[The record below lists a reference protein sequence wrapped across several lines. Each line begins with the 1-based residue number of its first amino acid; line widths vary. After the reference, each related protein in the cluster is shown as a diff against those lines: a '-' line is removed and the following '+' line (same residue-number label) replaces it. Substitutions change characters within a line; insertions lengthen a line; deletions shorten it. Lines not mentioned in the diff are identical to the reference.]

1 MKLTNSIKQAI
12 HKLFTGHSKREDFEI
27 INNWYHSDDK
37 DVLVVENSME
47 VVKNNIRKKIDSK
60 YRKNNL
66 YLYSKRI
73 ISAAAVLIIAGVS
86 IFYFK
91 TQQDD
96 NVIYGGPK
104 LNLLTTTNNSL
115 KSSLEI
121 EGKINYADNK
131 ITAVHSANAEIF
143 NVTLEDGSKV
153 WLNAASSLEKLN
165 FDANERRVRLV
176 GEAFFEVAKDSS
188 RPFFV
193 ETTQQTVRVLG
204 TKFNL
209 KSYPNQKETLTLVEG
224 KVSTISQE
232 DNEAV
237 LIAGESITLDKGKI
251 LPEAFKENNLL
262 WKEQVF
268 AFEDE
273 TLAEILDKIS
283 KWYNV
288 TTSNV
293 PASNKH
299 ISGKIGANASIYE
312 VLNMLSLVS
321 NEQIVLEK
329 NVVVVK

>member
-12 HKLFTGHSKREDFEI
+12 HKLFTGRSKPEDFEI

-60 YRKNNL
+60 YRKNNF

-73 ISAAAVLIIAGVS
+73 ISAAAVLVIAGVG
-86 IFYFK
+86 IYYFK
-91 TQQDD
+91 TKQDD

-104 LNLLTTTNNSL
+104 LNVLTTTNNSL

-131 ITAVHSANAEIF
+131 IAAVHSANAEIF
-143 NVTLEDGSKV
+143 NITLEDGSKV

-165 FDANERRVRLV
+165 FDANERRIRLV
-176 GEAFFEVAKDSS
+176 GEAFFEVAKDST

-193 ETTQQTVRVLG
+193 ETAQQTVRVLG

-209 KSYPNQKETLTLVEG
+209 KSYPNQKETLILVEG
-224 KVSTISQE
+224 KVSTISQK
-232 DNEAV
+232 DNEAT
-237 LIAGESITLDKGKI
+237 LIAGESITLDKGEI
-251 LPEAFKENNLL
+251 VPETFKENNLL

-321 NEQIVLEK
+321 NQQIVLEK

>member
-1 MKLTNSIKQAI
+1 MKLANSIKQAI

-104 LNLLTTTNNSL
+104 LNVLTTTNNSL

-131 ITAVHSANAEIF
+131 IAAVHAANAEIF

-193 ETTQQTVRVLG
+193 ETAQQTVRVLG

>member
-1 MKLTNSIKQAI
+1 MKLTQPIKQAI
-12 HKLFTGHSKREDFEI
+12 HRLFSRRSKQDDFDL
-27 INNWYHSDDK
+27 INSWYHSSEEDTLTVDDPI
-37 DVLVVENSME
+37 E
-47 VVKNNIRKKIDSK
+47 VVKNNIRAKID
-60 YRKNNL
+60 RRAQQNRL
-66 YLYSKRI
+66 YLHTKRI
-73 ISAAAVLIIAGVS
+73 IAAAAVLIIVGVG
-86 IFYFK
+86 IYYFK
-91 TQQDD
+91 TTQDD

-104 LNLLTTTNNSL
+104 LNVLASTKNNLNSSL
-115 KSSLEI
+115 KI
-121 EGKINYADNK
+121 EGKVNYADNK
-131 ITAVHSANAEIF
+131 IVAVQSANAEIF
-143 NVTLEDGSKV
+143 NITLEDGTKV
-153 WLNAASSLEKLN
+153 WINAASSLEKLN
-165 FDANERRVRLV
+165 FNATERRVKLV
-176 GEAFFEVAKDSS
+176 GEAFFEVAKDST

-193 ETTQQTVRVLG
+193 ETAQQTIRVLG

-224 KVSTISQE
+224 KVSTISQK
-232 DNEAV
+232 DNEAT
-237 LIAGESITLDKGKI
+237 LIAGESIILDKGEI

-273 TLAEILDKIS
+273 TLAEILDKVS

-293 PASNKH
+293 PTSNKH

>member
-1 MKLTNSIKQAI
+1 MKLTDSIKQAI
-12 HKLFTGHSKREDFEI
+12 HKLFTEQSKPEDFEV

-37 DVLVVENSME
+37 EPIVVEDSME
-47 VVKNNIRKKIDSK
+47 VVKNNIRAKID
-60 YRKNNL
+60 RRAQQNRL
-66 YLYSKRI
+66 YLHSKRI
-73 ISAAAVLIIAGVS
+73 IAAAAVLIIVGVG
-86 IFYFK
+86 IYYFK
-91 TQQDD
+91 TTQDD
-96 NVIYGGPK
+96 SVIYGGPK
-104 LNLLTTTNNSL
+104 LNVLASTKNNLNSSL
-115 KSSLEI
+115 KI

-131 ITAVHSANAEIF
+131 IVAVQSANAEIF
-143 NVTLEDGSKV
+143 NITLEDGTKV
-153 WLNAASSLEKLN
+153 WINAASSLEKLN
-165 FDANERRVRLV
+165 FNATERRVRLV
-176 GEAFFEVAKDSS
+176 GEAFFEVAKDSA

-193 ETTQQTVRVLG
+193 ETAQQTIRVLG

-224 KVSTISQE
+224 KVSTISQK
-232 DNEAV
+232 DNEAT
-237 LIAGESITLDKGKI
+237 LIAGESIILDKGEI

-273 TLAEILDKIS
+273 TLAEILDKVS

-293 PASNKH
+293 PKSNKH